1 MDKESEKKRAEILSH
16 LSQTKFIGH
25 REPAFFHGYHYIM
38 IKRRMYVLGRVEV
51 KSCEDSP
58 VWLDV

>member
-1 MDKESEKKRAEILSH
+1 MRQHRGSETYIMDKESEKKRAEILSH

-38 IKRRMYVLGRVEV
+38 I
-51 KSCEDSP
+51 
-58 VWLDV
+58 

>member
-25 REPAFFHGYHYIM
+25 REPAFFHGYQDIM
-38 IKRRMYVLGRVEV
+38 I
-51 KSCEDSP
+51 
-58 VWLDV
+58 